1 MGDVPSFSALT
12 AADVDAL
19 VVGVSL
25 LGSGGGGDAMTF
37 ARVLRHRLGTRSLVL
52 HSPSD
57 LAGDMVVPVGVV
69 GATSVFLEKL
79 PGGHELT
86 GAVRAVSRWTG
97 TDATA
102 VMPLEAGGLNG
113 VAGLVAAL
121 ELDLPF
127 LDADLMGRALPRL
140 DQLTW
145 SAHGT
150 PLVPAALCEPGGQV
164 VVIDGA
170 TPSALERTARAFLA
184 QSGGWAAIALRP
196 MPVPLAVKD
205 AVRGSL
211 AHALRL
217 GHGHAGLP
225 ERAPAEAVAAALGG
239 DVLGVGRV
247 RQIARLHH
255 PLPTGS
261 SIHVDSSDTG
271 EVLRIEA
278 QNEYLLAFVDGRAV
292 ASTPDLV
299 CVLDRRTCLPI
310 AVDLL
315 RSGDEVMVL
324 VLPGPTW
331 WREPHR
337 LRHVDPTAFGLDH
350 EPVLRAGTS

>member
-1 MGDVPSFSALT
+1 MGDVPSFPALT

-19 VVGVSL
+19 VIGVSL
-25 LGSGGGGDAMTF
+25 LGSGGGGDAVTF
-37 ARVLRHRLGTRSLVL
+37 ARVLRHRLGAGTLRL
-52 HSPSD
+52 HSAPE
-57 LAGDMVVPVGVV
+57 LAGGTVVPVGVV

-86 GAVRAVSRWTG
+86 GAVRAVCRWTG
-97 TDATA
+97 SDATA

-113 VAGLVAAL
+113 VAALVAAL

-145 SAHGT
+145 SAQGA

-170 TPSALERTARAFLA
+170 TPSALERTARAFLS

-196 MPVPLAVKD
+196 VPVPVATENAVI
-205 AVRGSL
+205 GSL
-211 AHALRL
+211 ARALGL
-217 GHGHAGLP
+217 GRGHARLP
-225 ERAPAEAVAAALGG
+225 EGASAAAVAAALGG
-239 DVLGVGRV
+239 DVVGVGRV

-261 SIHVDSSDTG
+261 SIHVDNSDTG

-278 QNEYLLAFVDGRAV
+278 QNEYLLAFLDGRAV

-299 CVLDRRTCLPI
+299 CVLDRRSRLPI
-310 AVDLL
+310 SVDLL
-315 RSGDEVMVL
+315 RTGDEVMVL
-324 VLPGPTW
+324 VLPGPSW
-331 WREPHR
+331 WQQHHR

-350 EPVLRAGTS
+350 DPVLRVGTP

>member
-1 MGDVPSFSALT
+1 VPSSPALT

-37 ARVLRHRLGTRSLVL
+37 ARVLRHRLGAGTLQL
-52 HSPSD
+52 HSPPE
-57 LAGDMVVPVGVV
+57 LPAGTVVPVGVV

-79 PGGHELT
+79 PGGRELT
-86 GAVRAVSRWTG
+86 GAVRAVSRWTRQE
-97 TDATA
+97 ATA

-121 ELDLPF
+121 ELDVPF

-145 SAHGT
+145 SAQGM

-164 VVIDGA
+164 VVVDGA
-170 TPSALERTARAFLA
+170 TPTELERTARAFLA
-184 QSGGWAAIALRP
+184 QCGGWAAIALRP
-196 MPVPLAVKD
+196 VPVPVAARD

-211 AHALRL
+211 ARALCLGRAHAK
-217 GHGHAGLP
+217 LP
-225 ERAPAEAVAAALGG
+225 ERAPAKVVASALDG

-247 RQIARLHH
+247 RQIARLHQ

-261 SIHVDSSDTG
+261 SIHVDCSDTG
-271 EVLRIEA
+271 AVLRIEA
-278 QNEYLLAFVDGRAV
+278 QNEYLLALVDGRAV
-292 ASTPDLV
+292 ASTPDLL

-310 AVDLL
+310 AVDRL
-315 RSGDEVMVL
+315 RTGDEVMVL
-324 VLPGPTW
+324 VLSGPSW
-331 WREPHR
+331 WQEHHR
-337 LRHVDPTAFGLDH
+337 LRHVGPAAFGLHH
-350 EPVLRAGTS
+350 EPVPRREDP

>member
-1 MGDVPSFSALT
+1 MGNVPPSSAFT

-25 LGSGGGGDAMTF
+25 LGSGGGGDAVTF
-37 ARVLRHRLGTRSLVL
+37 ARVLRHRLGAGELRL
-52 HSPSD
+52 HSPPE
-57 LAGDMVVPVGVV
+57 LAADTVVPVGVV

-97 TDATA
+97 VDATA

-121 ELDLPF
+121 ELDVPF

-145 SAHGT
+145 SAHGV

-170 TPSALERTARAFLA
+170 TPSELERTARAFLA

-196 MPVPLAVKD
+196 VPVPVATESAVT
-205 AVRGSL
+205 GSL
-211 AHALRL
+211 ARALRL
-217 GHGHAGLP
+217 GRGHAGLP
-225 ERAPAEAVAAALGG
+225 EGTAAKAVAAALGG

-255 PLPTGS
+255 PLPGS

-271 EVLRIEA
+271 EVLRMEA

-292 ASTPDLV
+292 ASTPDLL

-315 RSGDEVMVL
+315 RTGDEVMVL
-324 VLPGPTW
+324 ALPGPSW
-331 WREPHR
+331 WQEHHL

-350 EPVLRAGTS
+350 EPVLRLTTP

>member
-1 MGDVPSFSALT
+1 MGDVPSFPALT
-12 AADVDAL
+12 AADVTAL

-37 ARVLRHRLGTRSLVL
+37 ARVLRHRLGPGTLRL
-52 HSPSD
+52 HSPSE
-57 LAGDMVVPVGVV
+57 LAGEVVVPVGVV
-69 GATSVFLEKL
+69 GATSVFVEKL

-86 GAVRAVSRWTG
+86 GAVRAVCRWTG
-97 TDATA
+97 VDATA
-102 VMPLEAGGLNG
+102 VMALEAGGLNG

-121 ELDLPF
+121 ELDVPF

-145 SAHGT
+145 SAQGT
-150 PLVPAALCEPGGQV
+150 PVPAALCEPGGQV
-164 VVIDGA
+164 VVVDGA
-170 TPSALERTARAFLA
+170 SPAALERTARAFLA

-196 MPVPLAVKD
+196 VPVPVATRD
-205 AVRGSL
+205 AVTGSL
-211 AHALRL
+211 ARALRL

-225 ERAPAEAVAAALGG
+225 ERAPAGAVAAALGG

-271 EVLRIEA
+271 HVLRIEA

-315 RSGDEVMVL
+315 RTGDEVMVL

-337 LRHVDPTAFGLDH
+337 LRHVDPAAFGLDH
-350 EPVLRAGTS
+350 EPVVRSGTS